1 MCNKEHRN
9 CRTIDIVHPKWPL
22 FAVCDDNRTT
32 KILSTSSGK
41 LVQIIRADSKSCVY
55 SLCWHKD
62 SLTLCIGYENYI
74 DIWMCS
80 EEYKTLQLIEEG
92 LSAPTFDIEH
102 ETFINQITCTQNE
115 ESNSFVTEENIFNDI
130 FGINLSKRINYLW
143 YKKYNKVI
151 FIHVK
156 RIDLLMNNFIG
167 PVVKLHWFH
176 NSMLMAYHFQ
186 LEDSKA
192 YLSFWKAT
200 FDTFDL
206 DIYNDIKSRRK
217 YHKSSQLVP
226 GELPTI
232 FCTVFVDVLP
242 HPILSCEIWDN
253 SNDNSFRNRISDI
266 PIISVDPSERFISI
280 HQHKSSYLFIWRYE
294 NVEMYNNPDLFPY
307 VCNPPLKKFSS
318 KLPTTIDNNISSFL
332 TNIKENEDLSIS
344 QDKQVL
350 GFELYGGFINPPN
363 SFKNQKICFGDEY
376 LIDVHWKHTNLEYP
390 EDIYPGKAIQA
401 ILSTVSYCNTI
412 LHVRLWRETSFYK
425 ACKFNQICCVRLDCD
440 YIINPIAYIHWLM
453 PIDLSVSSDLPE
465 KPICG
470 GYCNTPYLNSI
481 RYSCSIDDMNY
492 YNSIQSYF
500 YTNDNIMSYTPFIP
514 LFSTGHS
521 EDFFLTDI
529 DNFRDNSCN
538 SSDMFA
544 LCFNGYVYW
553 FYISNLYSES
563 DEIYP
568 SVYEFSKKLA
578 SMSNGT
584 NYNIHKIID
593 IRSLCV
599 PQYNYDKGK
608 ITPFSFVGQL
618 LDGSIVIYTYNN
630 TWNFVNYIP
639 SENTNVMWNND
650 TFQEYMQNED
660 LVTGRFLVELPFS
673 TNSLLITDKN
683 SLYLL
688 SSEFEVLAK
697 FQYIKVTK
705 QEMDISLNSNR
716 DPVYYKKEI
725 SCISYKN
732 MNMKWK
738 ELQVIDFL
746 LNISKPFSKPY
757 HSLFLALFN
766 QSQYMCLIALDY
778 TMLVGYPF
786 IEIKHLVVKLPY
798 NDEFNKYLNDSEY
811 ILHVDIIK
819 VLFNFHDCKE
829 VSHDYRILMLNRF
842 NDLDDISDNM
852 GFIFVCVVEEFS
864 QCNSKHIIFFKLVA
878 TNMYEIHVLPPLI
891 PCIRQSCGI
900 FQLFHSCKSTNS
912 DNILFITSTSDIDKE
927 IIKKRQEYNEFN
939 EEFGYES
946 IEDKS
951 FKKSHLKLHI
961 CSINNNIDNNNKE
974 EIIIK
979 QVIYLNISKE
989 LEDVKISSTKLLDY
1003 HIIVLYENNT
1013 ILFYSLFSVDLNNW
1027 TNISCNSDTDTLPN
1041 SLHYS
1046 VFSVISASQKICL
1059 GTLGLN
1065 ISSTKTSITDIS
1077 QYLDGTSYSLG
1088 KQDIEIQDYT
1098 ISLSIIHECDN
1109 YYCFISRENN
1119 ITQINDWICIIWNKH
1134 LCKWNLINL
1143 DILGNISWKYVFAIQ
1158 QFKRASLIFEY
1169 GKLKPVI
1176 LSGIP
1181 EFSIKS
1187 NSNKITGSL
1196 FGSTVK
1202 KSYCLYD
1209 PAQLEQFVFS
1219 FNASKQI
1226 FAKKLIETIKKKL
1239 FENDSDKYKE
1249 FCMVAPDLGMIPS
1262 DLSNINID
1270 NLKKSKAEIFDI
1282 FSDDNLAHHSN
1293 TNFTPNLTKEMIT
1306 SRINLKSQLSI
1317 SESEIEILC
1326 ALINT
1331 CENSENDNFFPDFSN
1346 PLANISKFEE
1356 YLLERFITRM
1366 SYIDQKKR
1374 IYFLYNK
1381 DELNSRDLESKNNT
1395 NKSSDTHMSMEYF
1408 DTDNILNWHET
1419 HQNIE
1424 TLKLDKTGF
1433 IDTRPR
1439 NLKLS
1444 SEDICWIS
1452 LCYDEN
1458 LVNRIFQY
1466 AVNTNQLDWSV
1477 LKSWGIGYW
1486 INKCSTLRQFINL
1499 WIQKLYY
1506 CYINKTRKEYQSANC
1521 NIINTATT
1529 YCAEKEPAS
1538 SSESFVNLKNL
1549 SDILIVFY
1557 TVLDKLNIVS
1567 TIFKLLKKVNVVE
1580 FLQNFTGEEA
1590 QKKQAIKNGYY
1601 LIRQRSYYWSLTF
1614 FLLGGAY
1621 KEIVNVCLQ
1630 YLRDPQLAL
1639 VILRLSMD
1647 TILESLSNPAND
1659 HKDDLYICNKSDGF
1673 DDLISLESPEDRVK
1687 CIYNTLLNVL
1697 LSQLWNSA
1705 LSHHDP
1711 WLGILVILQ
1720 AYNSNPSNNI
1730 SDIYIQ
1736 SIIIKL
1742 GSPKYFYSLCKNESQ
1757 LITVFEDL
1765 NIGFDNSQLLA
1776 STASVNKLSTEN
1788 FMSIFD
1794 LNYSYMHPEHLK
1806 LFRKYIYSRYRYYYP
1821 LQDPEKPNGLLFYLN
1836 NFFQPNCT
1844 NSNMSMNFIDNDKI
1858 LPTEYVIDII
1868 CHYIKKDWN
1877 PYHYLGWFKYVET
1890 NIKLNPKSKNYYR
1903 YNVVRPIVMSNIA
1916 QFLQYIVRYNS
1927 GRYVDVPIFLWL
1939 SSFMSYNRSLQIF
1952 FVDSV
1957 FSLVGYCSTRDFLIF
1972 IIKNL
1977 ASKIDIET
1985 AYIEEELLDLIIYQ
1999 IEIENCQES
2008 LRIKLEISVGEFYS
2022 ELFNTLG
2029 YYTECDLDNTQVNLF
2044 GILWPLLRLLIM
2056 TLYMARYK
2064 YDSYVLLKIWILL
2077 CLLKNSDTG
2086 EKYIQTVLKFCRWT
2100 IITFSTYNDYFN
2112 YNNEKDLK
2120 YVYLLYKCMLR
2131 EIPKDN
2137 KLETNFLEIFD
2148 KNNDQAYHFNLLE
2161 IASLDIIHQTI
2172 LLICQEQ
2179 LIEDLRNLLSKYPDV
2194 ENSGTIG
2201 SYCFTLLLTLE
2212 YHFYYKRRRRWLL
2225 ELYPLYPLL
2234 LAYFENR
2241 DKYLNDKMVSIPLLF
2256 ISSTSK
2262 NPLFDMFRIF
2272 WDYFGIYNR
2281 ILLGF
2286 CRDQDIIAVSHR
2298 QRSLNIMY
2306 NTLLKSLKLW
2316 YPFTNYNEEIS
2327 IDVSGQNYSL
2337 SLSRID
2343 TIAIQPLS
2351 LGNPATLLGTQSTD
2365 SLIGM
2370 SSEQNMTSFHSSYY
2384 PPPFMLNIMI
2394 QSNYIQNEVKGYHPV
2409 NALFPKDPYLR
2420 WYVNCKSF
2428 VDLFYM
2434 SHVLIE
2440 DCKNN
2445 KNSPF
2450 LIFKYTKSDLKPQLM
2465 VNSKLYDLHPRTFE
2479 DLENIRDITNYE
2491 IDFLLNK
2498 NSEWFSSK
2506 TVILEFML
2514 NSLLHFRYNINYPIN
2529 VISYIDHI
2537 YISDI
2542 PEEIEPG
2549 YNIFGKSEDIAVG
2562 VHETALSNLQSQS
2575 SFTSHI
2581 TLHYN
2586 KSETI
2591 EYIEVYSDLMLDTCK
2606 VQQTT
2611 AKALICGYL
2620 RSITNRESIPI
2631 LLPCW
2636 KYANTRNS
2644 IPKPLCRSHFS
2655 FNNKSNESQK
2665 NKKNSNVGYILNVS
2679 WCPFGKRIILSTSHG
2694 YILVYN
2700 IKNKG
2705 IKPLVPT
2712 IEFIVHKND
2721 CYWAN
2726 IIDKSCRY
2734 IVSSGNGLPLSGSL
2748 YRSNTTTHPVFRSD
2762 TLTLAEF
2769 MGDNPFTLNSYNDTS
2784 SVLSGEN
2791 CLCIWDIWPNSFTYS
2806 KGSFGDNHYATSY
2819 TPDLLLAIE
2828 SPPIIQMNIWTD
2840 RQIMFYLAKTGLLWC
2855 ISYSKGR
2862 QNLAPFSL
2870 RLAQKNVIIMKLSFE
2885 KVPSIGYKLPVS
2897 LGRLTT
2903 ISSDGFCVIHS
2914 VIYPLQEPVSS
2925 IKLIPKIKFLCNY
2938 SPSNNP
2944 FHIITNNNFT
2954 SVSQS
2959 NRVFK
2964 KVGFIDESTILVID
2978 IEDKCK
2984 IIKLSPFYY

>member
-1 MCNKEHRN
+1 MCNKGHKN

-22 FAVCDDNRTT
+22 FAICNDNRTT

-41 LVQIIRADSKSCVY
+41 LVQIIGADSKSCVY
-55 SLCWHKD
+55 SLCWHID

-102 ETFINQITCTQNE
+102 ETFINQTTCTQSQ
-115 ESNSFVTEENIFNDI
+115 ESDSFVTEENIFNDI

-143 YKKYNKVI
+143 YKKYNEII

-192 YLSFWKAT
+192 CLSFWKAT
-200 FDTFDL
+200 FDIFNL

-242 HPILSCEIWDN
+242 HPILSCGIWDD
-253 SNDNSFRNRISDI
+253 SNGNSFRNRINNI

-280 HQHKSSYLFIWRYE
+280 YQHKSSYLFIWRYE

-307 VCNPPLKKFSS
+307 VYNPLKSLSS
-318 KLPTTIDNNISSFL
+318 KLPTTIDDISLSL
-332 TNIKENEDLSIS
+332 INIKESENLSIS
-344 QDKQVL
+344 QDKVL
-350 GFELYGGFINPPN
+350 GFEFYGGFINPPN
-363 SFKNQKICFGDEY
+363 SFKNQKICFDDEY

-401 ILSTVSYCNTI
+401 ILSTVSYYNAI
-412 LHVRLWRETSFYK
+412 LYIRLWRESSFYK
-425 ACKFNQICCVRLDCD
+425 ACKFNQICCVRLDYDC
-440 YIINPIAYIHWLM
+440 IINPIAYIHWLM
-453 PIDLSVSSDLPE
+453 PIDLSVSNDLPE
-465 KPICG
+465 KLFCG
-470 GYCNTPYLNSI
+470 GYYNLPYLNSI
-481 RYSCSIDDMNY
+481 RYPSSIDDMNY
-492 YNSIQSYF
+492 CNSIHPPHVYEDDS
-500 YTNDNIMSYTPFIP
+500 IICCIPFIP

-521 EDFFLTDI
+521 EDLFLTDI
-529 DNFRDNSCN
+529 DNFGENSCN
-538 SSDMFA
+538 STDMFA
-544 LCFNGYVYW
+544 LCFNGYIHW
-553 FYISNLYSES
+553 FYISNLYSEN
-563 DEIYP
+563 DEMYP
-568 SVYEFSKKLA
+568 NVYEFSKKLA
-578 SMSNGT
+578 SMSNGA

-593 IRSLCV
+593 IRSLCT
-599 PQYNYDKGK
+599 PQYNNDKGK
-608 ITPFSFVGQL
+608 ITPFSLVGQL

-630 TWNFVNYIP
+630 SWNFVNYIP

-650 TFQEYMQNED
+650 TSQEYMQNKD
-660 LVTGRFLVELPFS
+660 LVTGRSLVELPFS
-673 TNSLLITDKN
+673 TNSLLITDN
-683 SLYLL
+683 SSLYLL

-697 FQYIKVTK
+697 FQYMKVTEQK
-705 QEMDISLNSNR
+705 MDISLNSNR
-716 DPVYYKKEI
+716 DPAYYKKDT
-725 SCISYKN
+725 SCILYKN
-732 MNMKWK
+732 MNMKWR

-746 LNISKPFSKPY
+746 LNIPKPFSKPY
-757 HSLFLALFN
+757 YSLFLALFN
-766 QSQYMCLIALDY
+766 QSQYICLIALDY

-786 IEIKHLVVKLPY
+786 IEMKNLVVKPLC
-798 NDEFNKYLNDSEY
+798 NEELDKYLNDSEY

-819 VLFNFHDCKE
+819 VLFNFHDFKE
-829 VSHDYRILMLNRF
+829 VSHNYRILMLDIF
-842 NDLDDISDNM
+842 NDLDYISDNM

-864 QCNSKHIIFFKLVA
+864 QCNSKHIIFFKLVV
-878 TNMYEIHVLPPLI
+878 TNMYEIHVLPPFI
-891 PCIRQSCGI
+891 PCIEQLDGI
-900 FQLFHSCKSTNS
+900 FQLFHSCKSTDS
-912 DNILFITSTSDIDKE
+912 DNILFITSTNYIDKE
-927 IIKKRQEYNEFN
+927 IIKKRQEYSEFN

-946 IEDKS
+946 IEDDS
-951 FKKSHLKLHI
+951 FKRSHLKLHI

-974 EIIIK
+974 DIIIK

-989 LEDVKISSTKLLDY
+989 LGDVKISSIKLLDY
-1003 HIIVLYENNT
+1003 HVIVLYENST

-1041 SLHYS
+1041 SLYYP

-1059 GTLGLN
+1059 GTLGFN

-1077 QYLDGTSYSLG
+1077 HYLDGTSHSLG
-1088 KQDIEIQDYT
+1088 KQDIEVQDYT
-1098 ISLSIIHECDN
+1098 MSLSIVRECDH
-1109 YYCFISRENN
+1109 YCCFISRENN
-1119 ITQINDWICIIWNKH
+1119 MTQINDWICMIWNKH
-1134 LCKWNLINL
+1134 LCKWDLINL

-1158 QFKRASLIFEY
+1158 QFKLASLIFEH
-1169 GKLKPVI
+1169 GKLKPVV

-1187 NSNKITGSL
+1187 NLNKITGSS
-1196 FGSTVK
+1196 FESTIK

-1209 PAQLEQFVFS
+1209 PTQLEQFVFS

-1226 FAKKLIETIKKKL
+1226 FAKELIETIKKKL
-1239 FENDSDKYKE
+1239 FENNESDKCEE
-1249 FCMVAPDLGMIPS
+1249 FCMITPDLGMIPS
-1262 DLSNINID
+1262 DLSKVNID

-1306 SRINLKSQLSI
+1306 SRINLKNQLSM

-1326 ALINT
+1326 ALIDT
-1331 CENSENDNFFPDFSN
+1331 CENSENDIFFSDFSN

-1374 IYFLYNK
+1374 IYFSYNK
-1381 DELNSRDLESKNNT
+1381 DELNSESSESKDNT
-1395 NKSSDTHMSMEYF
+1395 NKSSDTHMSIKYF
-1408 DTDNILNWHET
+1408 DTDNMLNCHGT
-1419 HQNIE
+1419 YQKIK
-1424 TLKLDKTGF
+1424 TSKLDKTGF
-1433 IDTRPR
+1433 IDTKPR

-1466 AVNTNQLDWSV
+1466 AVNTNQLDWSI

-1486 INKCSTLRQFINL
+1486 VNKCSILRQFISL
-1499 WIQKLYY
+1499 WIQKLYH
-1506 CYINKTRKEYQSANC
+1506 CYINKIRREYQSASC
-1521 NIINTATT
+1521 NIINTTT
-1529 YCAEKEPAS
+1529 IYCAEKEPP
-1538 SSESFVNLKNL
+1538 SSESSVNIKDL
-1549 SDILIVFY
+1549 SDTLIVFY
-1557 TVLDKLNIVS
+1557 TVLGKLNIVS

-1580 FLQNFTGEEA
+1580 FLQNFTGEET

-1614 FLLGGAY
+1614 FILGGAY
-1621 KEIVNVCLQ
+1621 REIVNVCLQ

-1639 VILRLSMD
+1639 VILKLSMD
-1647 TILESLSNPAND
+1647 TTPELLSSPI
-1659 HKDDLYICNKSDGF
+1659 KDLRDGLYICNESDGF
-1673 DDLISLESPEDRVK
+1673 DNLTSLESSEDRMK

-1705 LSHHDP
+1705 LTHHDP

-1720 AYNSNPSNNI
+1720 IYNSNPSNNI

-1736 SIIIKL
+1736 SIVIKL

-1757 LITVFEDL
+1757 LITIFDN

-1776 STASVNKLSTEN
+1776 STTSVNKSSTDDLTP
-1788 FMSIFD
+1788 IFD
-1794 LNYSYMHPEHLK
+1794 LNYSYMHPEHLR

-1821 LQDPEKPNGLLFYLN
+1821 LQDPEKPSGLLFYLN
-1836 NFFQPNCT
+1836 NSFQPPNCT
-1844 NSNMSMNFIDNDKI
+1844 NSNMSNFIDNDKV
-1858 LPTEYVIDII
+1858 LSTEYVIDII
-1868 CHYIKKDWN
+1868 CHYIKKDCN

-1890 NIKLNPKSKNYYR
+1890 NIQLNPKSKDYHR
-1903 YNVVRPIVMSNIA
+1903 YNVVRPIVISNIA
-1916 QFLQYIVRYNS
+1916 QFLQYIVRYHS
-1927 GRYVDVPIFLWL
+1927 GRYVDVPIFLWF
-1939 SSFMSYNRSLQIF
+1939 SSFMSYNRSLQTF
-1952 FVDSV
+1952 FVDSI
-1957 FSLVGYCSTRDFLIF
+1957 FSLVGYYSARDFLIF

-1977 ASKIDIET
+1977 ASKIGIET
-1985 AYIEEELLDLIIYQ
+1985 PYIEEELLELLDLIIYQ

-2008 LRIKLEISVGEFYS
+2008 LRIKLEMSVGEFYS

-2029 YYTECDLDNTQVNLF
+2029 YYTECNLDHIQVNLLE
-2044 GILWPLLRLLIM
+2044 ILWPLLRLLII

-2077 CLLKNSDTG
+2077 FLLKNSDSG
-2086 EKYIQTVLKFCRWT
+2086 EKYIQTILKFCRWT
-2100 IITFSTYNDYFN
+2100 IITFSIYCDYFN

-2120 YVYLLYKCMLR
+2120 HVYLLYKCMLR
-2131 EIPKDN
+2131 EIPTDN
-2137 KLETNFLEIFD
+2137 KLETNFMEAFD
-2148 KNNDQAYHFNLLE
+2148 KNNCQAYHFNLLE
-2161 IASLDIIHQTI
+2161 IASFDIIHQTI

-2179 LIEDLRNLLSKYPDV
+2179 FIEDLRNLLSKYPDV
-2194 ENSGTIG
+2194 ENSETIG
-2201 SYCFTLLLTLE
+2201 SYFFTLLLALE

-2234 LAYFENR
+2234 LAYFESR
-2241 DKYLNDKMVSIPLLF
+2241 DKHLNDKLVPVPLLF
-2256 ISSTSK
+2256 ISNTSK
-2262 NPLFDMFRIF
+2262 NPLFDIFRIF
-2272 WDYFGIYNR
+2272 WDYFRVYNR

-2286 CRDQDIIAVSHR
+2286 CRDQDIITVSHR
-2298 QRSLNIMY
+2298 QRPLNIMY
-2306 NTLLKSLKLW
+2306 NTLLRSLKLW

-2327 IDVSGQNYSL
+2327 IDVSGKNYSL

-2351 LGNPATLLGTQSTD
+2351 LGSPATLLGTQSTD
-2365 SLIGM
+2365 SLMGM

-2384 PPPFMLNIMI
+2384 PPPFMLNITI
-2394 QSNYIQNEVKGYHPV
+2394 QNNYIQNEVKGYHPV
-2409 NALFPKDPYLR
+2409 NSLFPKDPYLR
-2420 WYVNCKSF
+2420 WYINCKSF

-2479 DLENIRDITNYE
+2479 DLESVRNIKNYE

-2514 NSLLHFRYNINYPIN
+2514 NSLLNFRHNINHPIN
-2529 VISYIDHI
+2529 VISYIDRI

-2549 YNIFGKSEDIAVG
+2549 YNIFGKLGDIAVG
-2562 VHETALSNLQSQS
+2562 IHEITSSNLQSQS
-2575 SFTSHI
+2575 SLTSYI
-2581 TLHYN
+2581 NLYY

-2591 EYIEVYSDLMLDTCK
+2591 EYIEVYNELMLDICK
-2606 VQQTT
+2606 VQQKT
-2611 AKALICGYL
+2611 AKALICGHL
-2620 RSITNRESIPI
+2620 VSITNRESIPI

-2644 IPKPLCRSHFS
+2644 IPKPLCKSHFS
-2655 FNNKSNESQK
+2655 LNNKSNEPQRN
-2665 NKKNSNVGYILNVS
+2665 NKKSSNVGYILNVS
-2679 WCPFGKRIILSTSHG
+2679 WCPFGKRIILSTSCG

-2705 IKPLVPT
+2705 SKPLVPT
-2712 IEFIVHKND
+2712 IEFAVHKND

-2734 IVSSGNGLPLSGSL
+2734 IASSGNGLPLSGSL
-2748 YRSNTTTHPVFRSD
+2748 YRSNTTTHSIIRSD

-2769 MGDNPFTLNSYNDTS
+2769 MGDNPFTLNSYDTS
-2784 SVLSGEN
+2784 SILSDEN

-2806 KGSFGDNHYATSY
+2806 KRSMGDNNHTISY

-2828 SPPIIQMNIWTD
+2828 SPPIIQMSIWTD
-2840 RQIMFYLAKTGLLWC
+2840 RQVMFYLAKTGLLWC

-2862 QNLAPFSL
+2862 QNLTPFSL
-2870 RLAQKNVIIMKLSFE
+2870 KLAQKNVIIMKLSFE
-2885 KVPSIGYKLPVS
+2885 KIPSIGYTLPVS

-2903 ISSDGFCVIHS
+2903 ISSDGFCVIHN

-2925 IKLIPKIKFLCNY
+2925 IKLIPKIKFVCNY

-2954 SVSQS
+2954 STSQS
-2959 NRVFK
+2959 NNIFK
-2964 KVGFIDESTILVID
+2964 KVKFIDESTIIVID